1 MEGNIYIQQI
11 QGAVELEIEV
21 LNGKANSLKT
31 TCLYIYISRHYYLE
45 RENRH
50 NKILIER
57 NMKEAFDRGLRSFM
71 IKDKSRKIVYNVS
84 GDINGNMANKKM
96 T

>member
-1 MEGNIYIQQI
+1 
-11 QGAVELEIEV
+11 
-21 LNGKANSLKT
+21 
-31 TCLYIYISRHYYLE
+31 
-45 RENRH
+45 
-50 NKILIER
+50 
-57 NMKEAFDRGLRSFM
+57 MKEAFDRGLRSFM

>member
-31 TCLYIYISRHYYLE
+31 TCLYIYIKALLLRKGKQAQQDTH
-45 RENRH
+45 RE
-50 NKILIER
+50 EY
-57 NMKEAFDRGLRSFM
+57 EGGL
-71 IKDKSRKIVYNVS
+71 
-84 GDINGNMANKKM
+84 
-96 T
+96 